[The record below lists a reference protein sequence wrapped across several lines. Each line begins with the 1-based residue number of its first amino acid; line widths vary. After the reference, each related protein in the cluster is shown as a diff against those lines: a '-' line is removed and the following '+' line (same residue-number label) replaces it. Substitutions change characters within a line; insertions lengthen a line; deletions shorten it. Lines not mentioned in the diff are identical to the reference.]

1 MFVGVVE
8 QNAAGDV
15 PCLEVDDTK
24 GCPRSDALPLAE
36 GQLPTLCQWGSHV
49 SLYKQHAMDATGPT
63 SARHVGDRLY
73 MGEYF
78 VLQTDAH
85 MTFVTGWDADV
96 VAQFDAAAND
106 MAVLST
112 YPTEVEGALDRLGRS
127 THTTTPVMCATGF
140 TGEVAM

>member
-1 MFVGVVE
+1 VFVGVVE

-63 SARHVGDRLY
+63 FARHVGDRLY

-78 VLQTDAH
+78 VLQT
-85 MTFVTGWDADV
+85 DADV